1 MKIFRLIGFAVIIAS
16 SVTFSQTDSTNASR
30 NLLVTGN
37 FGSLELIN
45 LSTDIQLYSGVYLQ
59 LKVGKNLI
67 PLKNDF
73 IPKWA
78 SEYSIGIAYK
88 LYYKHIAPMV
98 SANYGYA
105 SWSVNKT
112 DPSYSIVLPPGSAK
126 LVVILA
132 GFEMSASDNV
142 VGGLSFGKIY
152 WNYSNGFQDSKY
164 GIQGYVGFFI
174 W

>member
-1 MKIFRLIGFAVIIAS
+1 MKIFTLIGFAVIFAS
-16 SVTFSQTDSTNASR
+16 SVTFCQNDSTNSSR

-59 LKVGKNLI
+59 LKIGKNLI

-73 IPKWA
+73 LPKWA
-78 SEYSIGIAYK
+78 SEYSIGFAYK
-88 LYYKHIAPMV
+88 LYYKNIAPMV

-112 DPSYSIVLPPGSAK
+112 DPSYYLLLPPENAK
-126 LVVILA
+126 LVVLLA

-142 VGGLSFGKIY
+142 VGGLSLGKIY
-152 WNYSNGFQDSKY
+152 WNYSNGFKNSKY
-164 GIQGYVGFFI
+164 GIQGYVGFSI
-174 W
+174 